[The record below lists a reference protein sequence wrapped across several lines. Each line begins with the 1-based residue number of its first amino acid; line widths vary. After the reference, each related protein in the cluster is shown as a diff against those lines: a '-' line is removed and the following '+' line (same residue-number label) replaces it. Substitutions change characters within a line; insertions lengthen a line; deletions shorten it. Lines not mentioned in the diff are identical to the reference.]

1 MEHTLTL
8 SRDKVLDALSI
19 VCEYETLFVEKEKN
33 DPSSRYI
40 LEHIQEVK
48 KYMREKI
55 KEKN

>member
-1 MEHTLTL
+1 MERTLTL

-19 VCEYETLFVEKEKN
+19 VCEYETLFVEKNRNAEYGK
-33 DPSSRYI
+33 YI

>member
-48 KYMREKI
+48 NYMRKKI
-55 KEKN
+55 KENK